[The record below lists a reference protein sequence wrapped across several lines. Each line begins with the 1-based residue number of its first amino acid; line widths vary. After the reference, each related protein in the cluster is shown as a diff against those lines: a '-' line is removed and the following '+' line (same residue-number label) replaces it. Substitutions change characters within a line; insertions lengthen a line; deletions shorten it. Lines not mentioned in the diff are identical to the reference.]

1 MTRKVGDPPW
11 AIKDD
16 MLVDAHGTHLL
27 RLIEQPGLGHHAEGI
42 LAQIVTAPEL
52 LDALLTALPYVEG
65 ALNDSAF
72 RKGVVSR
79 HARQMRELIARAE
92 SR

>member
-11 AIKDD
+11 AIMGDT
-16 MLVDAHGTHLL
+16 LVDSQGTHLF
-27 RLIEQPGLGHHAEGI
+27 RLLEQPGLGHHAEEI

-52 LDALLTALPYVEG
+52 LDALLTALPYVED
-65 ALNDSAF
+65 AQSDPAF
-72 RKGVVSR
+72 RKGVVCR
-79 HARQMRELIARAE
+79 HALQMRGLIARTE